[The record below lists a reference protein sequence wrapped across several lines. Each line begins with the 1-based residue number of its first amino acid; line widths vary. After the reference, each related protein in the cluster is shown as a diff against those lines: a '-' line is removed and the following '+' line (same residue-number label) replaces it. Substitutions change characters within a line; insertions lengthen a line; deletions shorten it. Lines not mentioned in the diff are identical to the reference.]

1 MKDLITAVMSD
12 DLLGVKKSIKSV
24 ENINIPLELEDCN
37 NIFFLAVKYKVD
49 VDILK
54 ILVESGLDLSYV
66 DSNGVGIFDEA
77 MNYNDLKFIKYM
89 VEEKGCDPSVTNRK
103 SGFTPL
109 MQASS
114 YGYIEMIKYFL
125 SRGVNIDAKD
135 SYGLNAKDYSKRLGQ
150 KAVINYFNSL
160 EKL

>member
-103 SGFTPL
+103 SGFTPF
-109 MQASS
+109 MQAVS
-114 YGYIEMIKYFL
+114 YGHLEIVKYL
-125 SRGVNIDAKD
+125 LQKGIDISMKD
-135 SYGLNAKDYSKRLGQ
+135 NFGLGSKDYARKLGQ
-150 KAVINYFNSL
+150 TKVLDYLKSL
-160 EKL
+160 

>member
-24 ENINIPLELEDCN
+24 ENINIPLELEDCD
-37 NIFFLAVKYKVD
+37 NIFFLAVKYKAD

-77 MNYNDLKFIKYM
+77 MNYNDLSFIKYM

-109 MQASS
+109 MQAVS
-114 YGYIEMIKYFL
+114 YGHLEIVKYLLQKGIDISKKDNFGL
-125 SRGVNIDAKD
+125 S
-135 SYGLNAKDYSKRLGQ
+135 SKDYARKLGQ
-150 KAVINYFNSL
+150 TKVLDYLKSL
-160 EKL
+160 